1 MQYIRVLYYENKQN
15 SSKNTLRECTRI
27 EDFWEYFCVNAT
39 IDFRYR
45 WIFKT
50 MAVNSIMVRL
60 LVIEIT
66 FLILAVVNS
75 YPAFGEN
82 EYKHKNRDKG
92 RTIRGFK
99 NMDLSTARG
108 FGKRA
113 EHYAMNLIPSDLLVP
128 DNKDDSFNQK

>member
-1 MQYIRVLYYENKQN
+1 MAAV
-15 SSKNTLRECTRI
+15 KN
-27 EDFWEYFCVNAT
+27 
-39 IDFRYR
+39 
-45 WIFKT
+45 
-50 MAVNSIMVRL
+50 IMVRL

-75 YPAFGEN
+75 YPTFGN
-82 EYKHKNRDKG
+82 NVYKHKNRDKG

-113 EHYAMNLIPSDLLVP
+113 DHYAMDLLPSDLP
-128 DNKDDSFNQK
+128 MDNNKDDGYNQK

>member
-1 MQYIRVLYYENKQN
+1 
-15 SSKNTLRECTRI
+15 
-27 EDFWEYFCVNAT
+27 
-39 IDFRYR
+39 
-45 WIFKT
+45 
-50 MAVNSIMVRL
+50 MAVNNIMVRL
-60 LVIEIT
+60 LIIEIT

-75 YPAFGEN
+75 YPTFGDN

-113 EHYAMNLIPSDLLVP
+113 DHYVMNLMPSDLLV